1 MKRVRC
7 PKCDQY
13 VIFDDTKYQSGQ
25 SLVFA
30 CTACGKKFGIRLG
43 VSKIHNTQKED
54 NPDEILESAKY
65 GSIIVIENVFQYKQV
80 FPLKMGNNVIGKY
93 MKGDVVDCAI
103 ETVDPSIDPHHC
115 CIQVSR
121 DKKGRLRYTLSDGP
135 SNTGTFVDNEIL
147 GDRERRVIDDGTVFS
162 IGASSV
168 ILRGE
173 ESKTME

>member
-7 PKCDQY
+7 PKCDHFI
-13 VIFDDTKYQSGQ
+13 IFDETKYQSGQ
-25 SLVFA
+25 SLVFQ
-30 CTACGKKFGIRLG
+30 CSECGKKFGIRIG
-43 VSKIHNTQKED
+43 ISKLHNTQKDEK
-54 NPDEILESAKY
+54 PDDSLADAKY

-80 FPLKMGNNVIGKY
+80 FPLKMGNNIIGKY
-93 MKGDVVDCAI
+93 MKGDVVDCPI

-121 DKKGRLRYTLSDGP
+121 DKKGRLRYMLSDGP
-135 SNTGTFVDNEIL
+135 SNTGTFVDNDIL
-147 GDRERRVIDDGTVFS
+147 GDRERRIIEDGAVFS

-173 ESKTME
+173 EL